1 MNYKIK
7 KAFTKN
13 KKVLIIIVALWVL
26 LSIVFIMP
34 IAKSIEQAKINRN
47 I

>member
-1 MNYKIK
+1 MQ
-7 KAFTKN
+7 KALKKN
-13 KKVLIIIVALWVL
+13 KKVVIIIVALWVL

-34 IAKSIEQAKINRN
+34 IAKSIVEAKINRN